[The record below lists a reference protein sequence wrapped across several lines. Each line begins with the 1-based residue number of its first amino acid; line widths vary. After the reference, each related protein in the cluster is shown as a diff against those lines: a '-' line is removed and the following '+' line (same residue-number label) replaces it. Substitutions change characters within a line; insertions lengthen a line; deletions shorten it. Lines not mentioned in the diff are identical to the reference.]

1 VHNLSLKSQLSQKD
15 YKRMKTMNKI
25 NWFTGGALALM
36 MMLSSAANAVLI
48 ESELTADDYI
58 TIGDYQWA
66 WAAGA
71 TTAHGGTAAF
81 DNSYQSQF
89 GWVIAETADFMR
101 DLPTAADFGT
111 LSDFK
116 DAAAYFSDRAYSDYN
131 DGVIRGVLNY
141 YPDPAYVGNTAVEV
155 WVIRAATAAVP
166 EPASL
171 VLLGLGLAGLGM
183 TRRKKKV

>member
-1 VHNLSLKSQLSQKD
+1 MLKQ
-15 YKRMKTMNKI
+15 
-25 NWFTGGALALM
+25 NWFTAGALALM

-48 ESELTADDYI
+48 EAELTTDDYI

-66 WAAGA
+66 WAAPA
-71 TTAHGGTAAF
+71 TTAFGGLAAF

-89 GWVIAETADFMR
+89 GWAIAETADFMR

-111 LSDFK
+111 ALDFK
-116 DAAAYFSDRAYSDYN
+116 DAASYFSGRSFSDYN
-131 DGVIRGVLNY
+131 DGLIRGVLNY
-141 YPDPAYVGNTAVEV
+141 YPDPTFVGNPAVEV
-155 WVIRAATAAVP
+155 WVIRGGRAAAVP
-166 EPASL
+166 EPGSL